1 MEKFNPTLARLN
13 KDPYPVYRQYR
24 DSDPVHLGIPL
35 YPEYPESWYLFRHE
49 DVEAVLRSRLFIN
62 DRSKTSDD
70 LPCTA
75 ATPPR
80 KAFWEQVEKWLL
92 LLDAPGHTRIR
103 SQVSRSFTRQSAEQ
117 LIPFIQKT
125 ADDLLDRVIDRG
137 EVDIVRDFAVPLP
150 VAVIARLLGL
160 RIRDPGEL
168 RAWSRSI
175 ANAMAP
181 EATPKLYDEALE
193 KTGDFTHYL
202 QKAFREKR
210 KKPGNDPVS
219 SLLQAQDDGELDEN
233 ELVSLCSMIIF
244 AGQETT
250 IDAIGNSLLAL
261 LQHPDQLEK
270 LQSSPDLLPNAVEE
284 LLRYNSPVQ
293 IAMVRFPTED
303 VEIGGKQI
311 RRGNGVTAIL
321 GSANH
326 DPKRFENPERLDI
339 TRTIKSRDVIFGR
352 GIHRCLGAH
361 LARLELQIV
370 LGTLLRR
377 VKTIQLE
384 SDLLHWRKNIVFR
397 GLTSLPVSFE
407 AS

>member
-1 MEKFNPTLARLN
+1 VEKFNPTLARLN
-13 KDPYPVYRQYR
+13 KDPYPIYRQYR
-24 DSDPVHLGIPL
+24 ESDPVHLGMPL
-35 YPEYPESWYLFRHE
+35 CPEYAESWYLFRHE
-49 DVEAVLRSRLFIN
+49 DIGSVLGSRLFIN
-62 DRSKTSDD
+62 DSSKTSDGASG
-70 LPCTA
+70 PA
-75 ATPPR
+75 VAPSR
-80 KAFWEQVEKWLL
+80 KAFWGLVEKWLL
-92 LLDAPGHTRIR
+92 LLDPPDHTRIR

-150 VAVIARLLGL
+150 VAVIAQLLGL
-160 RIRDPGEL
+160 RFSDTGEL
-168 RAWSRSI
+168 RTWSRSI

-181 EATPKLYDEALE
+181 EATPNLYDDALE
-193 KTGDFTHYL
+193 KTRDFSNYL
-202 QKAFREKR
+202 QQTFRETR
-210 KKPGNDPVS
+210 KKPGNNLIS
-219 SLLQAQDDGELDEN
+219 SLLQAQDDGGLDEN

-270 LQSSPDLLPNAVEE
+270 LQSRPALLPNAVEE

-293 IAMVRFPTED
+293 LTMVRFPTED

-326 DPKRFENPERLDI
+326 DQERFDNPEKLDI
-339 TRTIKSRDVIFGR
+339 TRTIKSRDVIFGQ

-361 LARLELQIV
+361 LARMELQIV

-377 VKTIQLE
+377 VKSLQLE
-384 SDLLHWRKNIVFR
+384 SDQLQWRQNVVFR
-397 GLTSLPVSFE
+397 GLTSLPVSFK